1 MDHVAATMNLLV
13 LTSRP
18 EEAEACISSLRTGG
32 LAVRGSVL
40 NEPGRLAAVVNGHS
54 FDLILC
60 CEYDPEIDLAACMES
75 YRQLVGD
82 IPLVIIA
89 SPDTDSASLIA
100 AMRGGARDITERG
113 DLDHLLLVV
122 ARELSDLGHR
132 RAAAGAQRQ
141 LQESDQRIRDLLE
154 SSSECVAYIQEG
166 VHVEANPA
174 YARLFQFEGREDL
187 DGIPLLDLIAP
198 DQQSDMK
205 RMLRQLGQL
214 AEGDM
219 QEVDAECVRGDG
231 TRFHTRLRI
240 SRSNVNEEPC
250 LQVIAADGT
259 ARTGGYGG
267 SRIDADT
274 GLPDRTAL
282 MGELATRLTGSAAA
296 PFAAIYIGI
305 SAFAD
310 LIRSEGLTA
319 GLGAV
324 AEFGAALREV
334 APPGAFLARCG
345 DAGFVLLASDLSYK
359 EASELASSIGARVRS
374 PLARRDPDKGPT
386 LAAGLMLV
394 EPGRD
399 TPAAVLDTIHH
410 YHLMG
415 ADDPGHAS
423 LRGKVGA
430 ATVGG
435 ASPAA
440 GPEEEQLL
448 TTQIDRALQGNGF
461 ELFYQPIVSL
471 KGDSQENYSVLLR
484 LREPD
489 KTVREAKEFLPEA
502 IQSGRMVAI
511 DHWVVRQ
518 SIAEVATRRG
528 QLHKINFFINI
539 SEQTL
544 EEDKLLIWVCDYL
557 REFQARGNWLTFQ
570 IIEEHARRQSAV
582 LRRLVDGLRKVKC
595 RVALN
600 RFGLAPNPDMLLKGL
615 PVDFVKFAPELGQG
629 LADDEQKH
637 RRLLELTKMVRE
649 AGAKTVVTGVEDAR
663 SLTLLWT
670 AGVDYVQGNF
680 LQKPTDTIDI
690 QASGR

>member
-18 EEAEACISSLRTGG
+18 EEAEACISSLRNGG

-100 AMRGGARDITERG
+100 AMRGGARDIAERG

-231 TRFHTRLRI
+231 THFRTRLRI
-240 SRSNVNEEPC
+240 SRSNVNGEPC

-259 ARTGGYGG
+259 ARTGEYDG
-267 SRIDADT
+267 SRLDADT

-334 APPGAFLARCG
+334 APPGAFLARSG

-374 PLARRDPDKGPT
+374 PLARRDPDTGPA
-386 LAAGLMLV
+386 LAAGFMLV

-399 TPAAVLDTIHH
+399 TPAAVLDTIHR
-410 YHLMG
+410 YHLME

-430 ATVGG
+430 APVGG

-582 LRRLVDGLRKVKC
+582 LRRLVDGLSKVKC

-600 RFGLAPNPDMLLKGL
+600 RFGLAPNPEMLLKGL